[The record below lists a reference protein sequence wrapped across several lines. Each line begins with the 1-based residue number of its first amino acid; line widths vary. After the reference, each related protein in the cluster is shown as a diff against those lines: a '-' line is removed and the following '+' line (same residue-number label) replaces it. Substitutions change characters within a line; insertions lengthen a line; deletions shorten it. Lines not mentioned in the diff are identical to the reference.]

1 PMILI
6 WKFLLAIV
14 PENATEFSLKAIIPV
29 SHFFFILFWPVLY
42 PMRRYAA
49 RVEAEAEEENADEEP
64 TDEEVQAYIDVGE
77 EEGILEPAEGKLL
90 QSIVDFGDRLA
101 REIMTPRIDVLGFE
115 ASGSIDQLARMFSE
129 SKYSRIPI
137 YRETIDQI
145 IGIIH
150 IKDLF

>member
-1 PMILI
+1 SGSLLQLSLVLGVAFTIVIFDGRRPIATSTLLACAIWLPMILI

-64 TDEEVQAYIDVGE
+64 TDE
-77 EEGILEPAEGKLL
+77 
-90 QSIVDFGDRLA
+90 
-101 REIMTPRIDVLGFE
+101 
-115 ASGSIDQLARMFSE
+115 
-129 SKYSRIPI
+129 
-137 YRETIDQI
+137 
-145 IGIIH
+145 
-150 IKDLF
+150 